1 MLKKLQ
7 IEKLG
12 IFPLLLIFIFI
23 GFSWVYAETEKKLDY
38 PTVEYQPIK
47 RDPFHSPLDILDK
60 EVMPE
65 PVETEITL
73 PQMSLQGWTWG
84 YEPRAIINNQ
94 VVQEG
99 DKISGA
105 EVLEIRKEGVILI
118 YQGKVFTIRPK
129 K

>member
-23 GFSWVYAETEKKLDY
+23 GFSRVYAEAEKKIDY

-65 PVETEITL
+65 PAETEITL

-94 VVQEG
+94 VVKKG